1 MTTALTI
8 NQLCVELQDKSIL
21 KDFSLSLDQGD
32 ILCLLGPSGCGKTTA
47 LKAIAGLLPCQGE
60 IQLFDKTL
68 LSKSRNTPPEKRN
81 MGFIFQDYALF
92 PHMTVAE
99 NIAYGLKGQNKDN
112 IEETVKHSLELVHLD
127 GLGERF
133 PHQLSG
139 GQQQRTAVARALANR
154 PKLLLMD
161 EPFSNIDSQVKQS
174 MMAELR
180 SLLKAHNITCIF
192 VTHSKQEA
200 FSFADKTAILNNGC
214 IEQVDRTQM
223 IYEFPKNKFVANFME
238 AGNLLP
244 CNQVPEGLL
253 SEPTHCGDGDY
264 LLRENGFAF
273 EGEASGIVVDSLY
286 MGFRYRN
293 EITINEQ
300 TLFVES
306 KDEMPKGERIRLR
319 YVHHPVLVS

>member
-1 MTTALTI
+1 MTYALTVH
-8 NQLCVELQDKSIL
+8 QLNVSLQNKRIL
-21 KDFSLSLDQGD
+21 SDFSLELEQGD

-47 LKAIAGLLPCQGE
+47 LKAIAGLLPCDGN
-60 IQLFDKTL
+60 IRLFDKTL
-68 LSKSRNTPPEKRN
+68 LSKAQNLPPEKRD

-99 NIAYGLKGQNKDN
+99 NIAYGLKGNHKTA
-112 IEETVKHSLELVHLD
+112 IEETVQHSLKLVHLD
-127 GLGERF
+127 ELGQRY

-180 SLLKAHNITCIF
+180 HLLKSHNITCIF

-200 FSFADKTAILNNGC
+200 FSFADKTAILNQGK
-214 IEQVDRTQM
+214 IEQIDRTQM

-244 CNQVPEGLL
+244 CNQVPDGLL
-253 SEPTHCGDGDY
+253 NEPAHCGDGDY

-273 EGEASGIVVDSLY
+273 EGNATAMVVDSLY

-293 EITINEQ
+293 EVRIKDQ

-306 KDEMPKGERIRLR
+306 KDEMPKGELIHLR

>member
-1 MTTALTI
+1 MTYALTVH
-8 NQLCVELQDKSIL
+8 QLNVSLQNKRIL
-21 KDFSLSLDQGD
+21 SDFSLELEQGD

-47 LKAIAGLLPCQGE
+47 LKAIAGLLPCDGN

-68 LSKSRNTPPEKRN
+68 LSKAQNLPPEKRN

-99 NIAYGLKGQNKDN
+99 NIAYGLKGNHKTA
-112 IEETVKHSLELVHLD
+112 IEETVQHSLKLVHLD
-127 GLGERF
+127 ELGQRY

-180 SLLKAHNITCIF
+180 HLLKSHNITCIF

-200 FSFADKTAILNNGC
+200 FSFADKTAILNQGK
-214 IEQVDRTQM
+214 IEQIDRTQM

-244 CNQVPEGLL
+244 CNQVPDGLL
-253 SEPTHCGDGDY
+253 NEPAHCGDGDY

-273 EGEASGIVVDSLY
+273 EGDATAMVVDSLY

-293 EITINEQ
+293 EVKINDQ

-306 KDEMPKGERIRLR
+306 KDELPKGEAISLK
-319 YVHHPVLVS
+319 YVHRPVLVD